1 MKNLNITL
9 DINKE
14 DFKSKLD
21 IKDGKDGTNGLDG
34 KKGSDGQNGLPG
46 ANGSPDT
53 PLEVKAKL
61 LEVGLDYEEIQNTPN
76 IQKIIE
82 ISKQSSRDYN
92 LIELKDVNIQTPTNN
107 QVLKYNSTTGL
118 WENGTASGGITN
130 ITGFLAAGTYTTL
143 SGTGT
148 LLDPYKVNANETLFN
163 ALTLGNKT
171 GTNLT
176 NALPITN
183 FTGTAS
189 LVVNDD
195 IDPINLSPGTPGTGL
210 FSDITGANYGFYLT
224 NQGLLQTTPNVDTV
238 MLNAVTTVA
247 FQVSNG
253 ADGFVFQG
261 NGNGQGVFQG
271 GTVGGGFSD
280 IYMIPGVTPGVD
292 GYLALDNDTQVK
304 LTAPLVEDYGLTG
317 LTLDTPVYTA
327 VGGGIHTGFN
337 TALPFTGT
345 TPTTYIVT
353 IDSVDSV
360 LLSFG
365 LMFPSGITPG
375 DIIQGDTSGA
385 IGTYLGQGTSL
396 TFSTNYLAS
405 FLAGENITN
414 LTTSE
419 SGILTGTP
427 IIEHVDTYSTN
438 FGDIFQVIT
447 GGPQAITSETN
458 FQFTDI
464 TEHGLGDY
472 WTFHS
477 ITTTGR
483 YSTYNG
489 VDKVQEIGDIDGIT
503 TLGLKLGI
511 DNNHKTVYLTDK
523 FGSNYLSLDAS
534 GNSFYLSDIQNIKTV
549 DIQLRQLNNSYSFTT
564 VDWNNNYLYGV
575 FGTLMADWGNGYLY
589 DFAGNA
595 TVNWANTLNPQ
606 IGDPLSTGNR
616 TVFEVQD
623 SNKTINCLSG
633 GQIYGSV
640 DVSTATNSIGLNGT
654 LTGTFK
660 INSSGTES
668 ISTTT
673 NSSADQF
680 LVTNIRDVYIGN
692 GVTNST
698 PLSVTYHGTGAIGK
712 DKNAGDII
720 IADGIS
726 TGAGTPANVKIQ
738 TTHKTGFTG
747 DSTPQTLNDI
757 HQWNEYQSWSIQGQ
771 RINRKTTK
779 VDYTVTLQDF
789 YVGISGEGAGV
800 NLQLPKCSTTP
811 AGTMFMFKDIDG
823 KATVYTLR
831 VVANGSDK
839 IDGIGTKQFI
849 NNYQAFT
856 LICDGVSAWEVQ

>member
-1 MKNLNITL
+1 MNVSSYFEFNA
-9 DINKE
+9 
-14 DFKSKLD
+14 
-21 IKDGKDGTNGLDG
+21 TNGAAGIVWDG
-34 KKGSDGQNGLPG
+34 N
-46 ANGSPDT
+46 
-53 PLEVKAKL
+53 
-61 LEVGLDYEEIQNTPN
+61 
-76 IQKIIE
+76 
-82 ISKQSSRDYN
+82 
-92 LIELKDVNIQTPTNN
+92 
-107 QVLKYNSTTGL
+107 
-118 WENGTASGGITN
+118 ASG
-130 ITGFLAAGTYTTL
+130 
-143 SGTGT
+143 S
-148 LLDPYKVNANETLFN
+148 
-163 ALTLGNKT
+163 
-171 GTNLT
+171 
-176 NALPITN
+176 
-183 FTGTAS
+183 S
-189 LVVNDD
+189 
-195 IDPINLSPGTPGTGL
+195 
-210 FSDITGANYGFYLT
+210 
-224 NQGLLQTTPNVDTV
+224 V
-238 MLNAVTTVA
+238 MQAY
-247 FQVSNG
+247 NG
-253 ADGFVFQG
+253 ADFSNFYL
-261 NGNGQGVFQG
+261 NP
-271 GTVGGGFSD
+271 GTNTTLEDS
-280 IYMIPGVTPGVD
+280 IQT
-292 GYLALDNDTQVK
+292 K
-304 LTAPLVEDYGLTG
+304 LIAPLVEDYGLTG

-419 SGILTGTP
+419 SGILTGIP

-447 GGPQAITSETN
+447 GGTQAITSETN

-489 VDKVQEIGDIDGIT
+489 VDKVQEIGDIDQIT

-511 DNNHKTVYLTDK
+511 DNNHKTAYLTDK
-523 FGSNYLSLDAS
+523 FGSNYLSLDVS

-549 DIQLRQLNNSYSFTT
+549 DIQLRQLNNSFSFTT

-595 TVNWANTLNPQ
+595 TVSWANTLNPQ

-712 DKNAGDII
+712 DKDAGDII

-823 KATVYTLR
+823 RATVYTLR